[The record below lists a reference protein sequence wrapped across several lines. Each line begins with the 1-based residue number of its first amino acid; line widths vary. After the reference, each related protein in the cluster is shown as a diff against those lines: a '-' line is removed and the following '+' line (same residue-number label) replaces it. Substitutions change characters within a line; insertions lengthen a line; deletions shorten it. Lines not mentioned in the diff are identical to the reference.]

1 LEGQQ
6 RSGGSGTALPVR
18 RRLELDDAATPL
30 QAASRAG
37 GAQGGA
43 QGLSQPVLVKRIR
56 YIFEVKQS
64 EQLERLPRML
74 ERNAGKEEVFYGK
87 LMTKFNLDESF
98 FPPQLTL
105 SRLALVERIQY
116 VYENKEAEHLDK
128 LPRLLAKNAGREAV
142 FYSNLLRKYSLDE
155 SFFPAGQL
163 PLDQLSAEVLKL
175 RIEMYAPAP
184 RTLHCNLRPGGQR
197 DCPCVVFGEGYRV
210 QTPYASKRSS

>member
-1 LEGQQ
+1 
-6 RSGGSGTALPVR
+6 
-18 RRLELDDAATPL
+18 
-30 QAASRAG
+30 
-37 GAQGGA
+37 
-43 QGLSQPVLVKRIR
+43 VKRIR

-64 EQLERLPRML
+64 EQLDRLPRML

-87 LMTKFNLDESF
+87 LMAKFNLDESF

-116 VYENKEAEHLDK
+116 VYEHRDAEHLDK

-142 FYSNLLRKYSLDE
+142 FYSNLLRKYGLDD

-175 RIEMYAPAP
+175 RIEMCAPA
-184 RTLHCNLRPGGQR
+184 LHCALLAGRTINCKTHTLAN
-197 DCPCVVFGEGYRV
+197 VVAVESLQHFHV
-210 QTPYASKRSS
+210 ASHCRLFS